1 MIYTK
6 CIKSPRT
13 HSDGV
18 RISVMSSHT
27 LEDGKTLDTSIEP
40 HMYNIHIP
48 ELAPPR
54 KLLGDYY
61 KRGLSWE
68 EYERQYLDYIHQPEK
83 IELIK
88 ELMIKHK
95 NITFLCIE
103 ESDEHCHRRL
113 LKSVCDEIKGNL

>member
-1 MIYTK
+1 MT
-6 CIKSPRT
+6 P
-13 HSDGV
+13 
-18 RISVMSSHT
+18 
-27 LEDGKTLDTSIEP
+27 DTSIEP

-61 KRGLSWE
+61 KRGLPWD
-68 EYERQYLDYIHQPEK
+68 EYEKQYLEYIRQPEK

-103 ESDEHCHRRL
+103 ENDEHCHRRL
-113 LKSVCDEIKGNL
+113 LKSVCDEIEGTL